1 MPASKTDFS
10 RATSTISTRLP
21 LLADCSSPTPSP
33 SIFLPERPVRLREL
47 VRRQAGAPAAR
58 SGHRGGICGSISR
71 PLEGCTESGPRSQGE
86 VRRGPEGEKSG
97 PRSQGEA
104 RQADNHVAPSGS
116 LTHDERME
124 SAMTWRARRMSPCC
138 QRMWWASPDPIETI
152 SSSRYAANM
161 ARKRTIGATTTSAL
175 TRHASQPRRRETAS
189 AQGKDSKRAVSSY
202 T

>member
-58 SGHRGGICGSISR
+58 SGHRGGIFGSISR
-71 PLEGCTESGPRSQGE
+71 PLEGCTE
-86 VRRGPEGEKSG
+86 SG

-161 ARKRTIGATTTSAL
+161 ARKRTIGAATTYAL

-189 AQGKDSKRAVSSY
+189 AQGKDPKRPVSSY